1 MNARSTRVTGS
12 VLRVVEAAQGSSC
25 RGRVAL
31 VTGAS
36 RGIGKAIALRLAAE
50 GASVAICARPRP
62 GLPDLG
68 TIETARDALVAFE
81 MPVLALPF
89 DVGDATL
96 DRASFV
102 RRIEDELGPIDILV
116 NNAAAGGFR
125 PFLEWTDAQI
135 ENILEVNLR
144 APWQLIRAVLPGMLQ
159 RGRGWVLNVSSQTAE
174 LPPGPPFP
182 ATHPATKGTMY
193 GGSKAFMNRW
203 TRSLAAEVHGSGVA
217 VNTLAP
223 QAASATEV
231 LLKYADLADYLYEP
245 LDVTAEAALALCT
258 GDAATLTGQVGYS
271 LDLLV
276 ALQRPVYDLTG
287 RALVD
292 GWQPSDLPSR
302 IERMRQHTSGE
313 ITAAPSNIDRV
324 TGGRLRPTSAN

>member
-1 MNARSTRVTGS
+1 M
-12 VLRVVEAAQGSSC
+12 
-25 RGRVAL
+25 
-31 VTGAS
+31 TGAS

-68 TIETARDALVAFE
+68 TIDTARNEIAAFGG
-81 MPVLALPF
+81 PVLALAF

-96 DRASFV
+96 DRPAFV
-102 RRIEDELGPIDILV
+102 RQVESELGPIDILV

-125 PFLEWTDAQI
+125 PFLEWTHAQI
-135 ENILEVNLR
+135 ENILEVNFR
-144 APWQLIRAVLPGMLQ
+144 APWQLIRAVLPAMLE
-159 RGRGWVLNVSSQTAE
+159 RKRGWILNVSSQTAE

-258 GDAATLTGQVGYS
+258 GDPAALTGQIGYS

-276 ALQRPVYDLTG
+276 ALQRPVLDLTG
-287 RALVD
+287 RKMLD
-292 GWQPSDLPSR
+292 GWQPAELPAR

-313 ITAAPSNIDRV
+313 TTAGPSNIDRV
-324 TGGRLRPTSAN
+324 TGGRIRPSSAG